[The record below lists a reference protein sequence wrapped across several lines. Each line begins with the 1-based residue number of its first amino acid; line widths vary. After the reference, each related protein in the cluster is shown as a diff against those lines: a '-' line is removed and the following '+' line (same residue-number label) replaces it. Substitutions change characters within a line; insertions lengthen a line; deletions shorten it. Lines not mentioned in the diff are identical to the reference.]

1 MLADCLR
8 CAGRWTLDATS
19 EARSSSR
26 GRGPPEGS
34 SGRLRRPFAPF
45 SARLRAGRECLLPLS
60 RAPSRTGLYAIHRA
74 LRIEPRRN
82 WWARGHVLGEP
93 GRLQSPESSVLVW
106 LGWVWFW
113 SPLVRFPF
121 VCLVRIL
128 VRLGG
133 PPDPS
138 SSLTR
143 VEKKEVEL
151 AERRAGPQQ
160 ADSSRERTDS
170 MVLPLSSQELC

>member
-1 MLADCLR
+1 MGQGTCFRGTGKAPKPREQRFGLA
-8 CAGRWTLDATS
+8 
-19 EARSSSR
+19 
-26 GRGPPEGS
+26 
-34 SGRLRRPFAPF
+34 
-45 SARLRAGRECLLPLS
+45 
-60 RAPSRTGLYAIHRA
+60 GL
-74 LRIEPRRN
+74 
-82 WWARGHVLGEP
+82 G
-93 GRLQSPESSVLVW
+93 LV
-106 LGWVWFW
+106 W